1 MSSESGSP
9 LSLFR
14 NPEFVALSGT
24 AFARAQ
30 AYSTVIIALSLYAK
44 AFGTTGVVEGLW
56 VTGFAVVQ
64 ALIVLPLGRAV
75 DTGNAKR
82 WLLAGLLVNVLV
94 FVGFVFVSNPVHVVL
109 VRVVQG
115 VGASILW
122 ITGSTV
128 VGEIAETGARG
139 RWLGVYNQV
148 GAFSSFLGDLVGG
161 YLLFAHGFTFTY
173 VFLAGITLAAT
184 VLLFGALRDNPGG
197 SVDPEERTGVG
208 TLRRLLD
215 RPMVRS
221 LVAFRVAFSVGKMSI
236 IIFLPIY
243 ASTRFGVNAFAI
255 GSILAGGKLAKTLLQ
270 GYMGDLTDRLG
281 NEHRFVLAGALLYA
295 FGVALVPFAAVADD
309 ALAPFTVGGFGSA
322 YTVTGPVATLFVAYL
337 ILGVADSVRLP
348 ASMSLFV
355 EEGGRFDSVASS
367 MSLRSISW
375 KVGQVAGPLSVGAI
389 KDFTSPEVA
398 FFTAAAFIV
407 AAAGVFV
414 VVRSRALPV
423 EARSAPSD

>member
-1 MSSESGSP
+1 MATDTGSP

-14 NPEFVALSGT
+14 DPEFVALSGT

-30 AYSTVIIALSLYAK
+30 AYSTVLIALALYAD
-44 AFGTTGVVEGLW
+44 AFGTTGVMEGLW

-64 ALIVLPLGRAV
+64 AVIVLPLGRAV

-82 WLLAGLLVNVLV
+82 WLVAGLLVNVGV
-94 FVGFVFVSNPVHVVL
+94 FLAFVFVSSPIHVLL

-128 VGEIAETGARG
+128 VGEIADTGARG

-148 GAFSSFLGDLVGG
+148 GAVSSFLGDLVGG
-161 YLLFAHGFTFTY
+161 YLLHAYDFTLTY
-173 VFLAGITLAAT
+173 AFLALITVGAT
-184 VLLFGALRDNPGG
+184 VLVLAALRDDPGG
-197 SVDPEERTGVG
+197 STGGEDRTGVE
-208 TLRRLLD
+208 TLLGLLD

-221 LVAFRVAFSVGKMSI
+221 LVAFRLAFSVGKMSI

-243 ASTRFGVNAFAI
+243 ARTEFGVSALSI
-255 GSILAGGKLAKTLLQ
+255 GGILAGGKLAKAGLQ

-281 NEHRFVLAGALLYA
+281 GEHRFVLAGALLYGLGVAMVPLAGVAQDA
-295 FGVALVPFAAVADD
+295 FGSLSVSGLGR
-309 ALAPFTVGGFGSA
+309 TVS
-322 YTVTGPVATLFVAYL
+322 VTAPVATLFVAYL
-337 ILGVADSVRLP
+337 VLGVADSIRLP
-348 ASMSLFV
+348 ASMALFV
-355 EEGGRFDSVASS
+355 EEGERLDSVGSS

-375 KVGQVAGPLSVGAI
+375 KVGQVTGPISVGFI
-389 KDFTSPEVA
+389 KDVLGPTTA
-398 FFTAAAFIV
+398 FLTASLFIV

-414 VVRSRALPV
+414 VVR
-423 EARSAPSD
+423 ARSTLPDAAPAPTD

>member
-1 MSSESGSP
+1 MSSESSSP
-9 LSLFR
+9 VSLFR
-14 NPEFVALSGT
+14 NVEFLALSGT

-44 AFGTTGVVEGLW
+44 AFDTTGVVEGLW

-64 ALIVLPLGRAV
+64 ALIVLPLGRAI

-82 WLLAGLLVNVLV
+82 WLLAGLLVNVVV
-94 FVGFVFVSNPVHVVL
+94 FAGFIFVSNPVHVVL
-109 VRVVQG
+109 VRIVQG
-115 VGASILW
+115 VSASILW

-148 GAFSSFLGDLVGG
+148 AAFSSFLGDLVGG
-161 YLLFAHGFTFTY
+161 YLLFTRGFTFTY
-173 VFLAGITLAAT
+173 VFLAGITIAAT
-184 VLLFGALRDNPGG
+184 VLLFVALRDNPGG
-197 SVDPEERTGVG
+197 SADAEKRTGAE
-208 TLRRLLD
+208 TLRRLLE

-221 LVAFRVAFSVGKMSI
+221 LVVFRVAFSVGKMSI

-255 GSILAGGKLAKTLLQ
+255 GIILAGGKLAKTILQ

-281 NEHRFVLAGALLYA
+281 GEHRFVLAGAVLYA
-295 FGVALVPFAAVADD
+295 FGVAFVPFAAVAED
-309 ALAPFTVGGFGSA
+309 AIAPFTVAGFGRA
-322 YTVTGPVATLFVAYL
+322 YTVTGPAVTLFVAYL

-355 EEGGRFDSVASS
+355 KEGERFDSVASS

-375 KVGQVAGPLSVGAI
+375 KAGQIAGPLSVGAI
-389 KDFTSPEVA
+389 KDFTTPEIA

-407 AAAGVFV
+407 VATGVFV
-414 VVRSRALPV
+414 VVRSRALAV
-423 EARSAPSD
+423 EPQSTPSN